1 MGVFRYFK
9 REWRELKKGRPGQR
23 FRERC
28 ERSQRSRADKS
39 AVRRFVVPVV
49 GVLILAAGLVFC
61 VIPGPGLPLVAIGG
75 AMLAQHSMKVAIAL
89 DWVEVKLRYIFKWAV
104 GWWRE
109 ASLAARNAIIALAV
123 LMISAAGYGAYHV
136 IFRQ

>member
-1 MGVFRYFK
+1 MFRYLK
-9 REWRELKKGRPGQR
+9 REWRELKKGRPGRR
-23 FRERC
+23 FRDRC
-28 ERSQRSRADKS
+28 ERARQSRADKS

-75 AMLAQHSMKVAIAL
+75 ALLAQHSMTMAIAL
-89 DWVEVKLRYIFKWAV
+89 DWVEVKLRYLFGRAI

-109 ASLAARNAIIALAV
+109 ASLATRNAVIALAV
-123 LMISAAGYGAYHV
+123 LMISVASYGAYHV
-136 IFRQ
+136 IFRH